1 MKVTALNLAWAV
13 TRRASVRRFRAAL
26 LHPARAQERWLED
39 FLRANEGTAYGRA
52 QGYASITSVTQFKQ
66 RVPVTSYEDLAPW
79 IERVE
84 GGEREVL
91 TREPVLVLERTSGS
105 IAGPKHL
112 PYTAGLLSDFGAA
125 TGPWLDDL
133 THAFPRL
140 LTLKHYWSL
149 SPASRDP
156 EVTRGGLRVGLAD
169 DTEYFD
175 AATRFAMK
183 RLFAVDGAVGQLRD
197 VDVWRTRT
205 LEQLIATEDLGFISV
220 WNPSF
225 LTLLMQELVAR
236 WPTYVYPLPP
246 KRRASIEDRLEKAG
260 AFVGEAIWPRLQ
272 VISCW
277 TDAWASHALPG
288 LRKFF
293 PTTPVQGKGLL
304 ATEGVVSIPLWGVRA
319 PVAAVASH
327 FLEFQSL
334 EDERVRGVHELR
346 EGEAYAPLLTTRG
359 GLARYRLSD
368 QVRCVGY
375 HLRAPMLRFE
385 GRIDRGSDLRGEKLN
400 ATFVEAAV
408 KQTLAF
414 HPAAFAL
421 VAPDLS
427 AEPPRYVVYVEG
439 AQDPDRLAAEL
450 EQRLNEALHYRYARE
465 LGQLGPLTARAVTH
479 GEQNFL
485 KELVRRGARLGDIK
499 PSAFDPR
506 PIWSDVFA

>member
-1 MKVTALNLAWAV
+1 MKVTALNLAWALS
-13 TRRASVRRFRAAL
+13 RRASVRRFHAAL
-26 LHPARAQERWLED
+26 RHPARAQERWLKA
-39 FLRANEGTAYGRA
+39 FLRQNEGTAYGRA
-52 QGYASITSVTQFKQ
+52 NGYASITSVARFKA
-66 RVPVTSYEDLAPW
+66 RVPITTYEDLAPW
-79 IERVE
+79 IERLE
-84 GGEREVL
+84 HGEREVL

-105 IAGPKHL
+105 VVGPKHI

-133 THAFPRL
+133 TRAFPRL

-156 EVTRGGLRVGLAD
+156 EVTRGGLRIGLTD

-175 AATRFAMK
+175 SATRFAMK
-183 RLFAVDGAVGQLRD
+183 RLFAVDGALGRLRD

-225 LTLLMQELVAR
+225 LTLLMQELMHR
-236 WPTYVYPLPP
+236 WPTYVYPLSPR
-246 KRRASIEDRLEKAG
+246 RRAAIEDRLQQAG
-260 AFVGEAIWPRLQ
+260 AFVGEAIWPKLQ

-293 PTTPVQGKGLL
+293 PTTQVQGKGLL
-304 ATEGVVSIPLWGVRA
+304 ATEGVVSIPLWGVPA

-334 EDERVRGVHELR
+334 EDQSVRGVYELD
-346 EGEAYAPLLTTRG
+346 EGVAYAPLLTTRG

-375 HLRAPMLRFE
+375 HQRAPMLRFE

-408 KQTLAF
+408 KKTLQE
-414 HPAAFAL
+414 HPATFAL
-421 VAPDLS
+421 VAPELS
-427 AEPPRYVVYVEG
+427 EPPRYLVFLEG
-439 AQDPDRLAAEL
+439 AREPERLAAEL
-450 EQRLNEALHYRYARE
+450 EQRLCEAMHYRYARE
-465 LGQLGPLTARAVTH
+465 LGQLGPLTARVVKD
-479 GEQNFL
+479 GEQQVL
-485 KELVRRGARLGDIK
+485 KELVRRGLRLGDIK

-506 PIWSDVFA
+506 PIWSEVFA